1 MAKIFRDEDYRPRP
15 NRRGSRPRTKNRPDH
30 KDAVSGLVTAV
41 DRGRYRVILADDG
54 GNFPSTPPTRKK
66 GKRSRGATSVTAVR
80 ASHLR
85 KQAVVPG
92 DIVRLVGD
100 TSGAEGTLARL
111 VEITERQTLLRR
123 SADDTDPTERVLV
136 ANVDVMGIV
145 TATMDPDP
153 SFGLID
159 RALVAAFDAGITPL
173 LIVTKTDLHPA
184 TELKERF
191 SASGVDIVE
200 SSVAPAAES
209 FDTATT
215 ESTANDSA
223 HDANDSAR
231 DADDSD
237 RNETEPHAEVADR
250 LRGRISVLVG
260 HSGVGKSTLTNVL
273 VPAADRATGHVND
286 VTGRGRHTSSSA
298 VCLPLERG
306 GWLIDTPGVRS
317 FGLAHVDRETLIS
330 AFPELVD
337 ATAECPRGCTHLA
350 DSPGCRLDEWVADGK
365 AGPGGVSRLESLR
378 RLLPST
384 G

>member
-41 DRGRYRVILADDG
+41 DRGRYRVILADDD

-66 GKRSRGATSVTAVR
+66 KGKRPRGATSVTAVR

-85 KQAVVPG
+85 KQAIVPG

-136 ANVDVMGIV
+136 ANVDVIGIV

-184 TELKERF
+184 TELKQRF

-200 SSVAPAAES
+200 SSVAPE
-209 FDTATT
+209 T
-215 ESTANDSA
+215 EPTDPSVGDSTANDSA
-223 HDANDSAR
+223 R
-231 DADDSD
+231 DEA
-237 RNETEPHAEVADR
+237 EPHAEVAER

-337 ATAECPRGCTHLA
+337 ATAECPRGCTHLV

>member
-41 DRGRYRVILADDG
+41 DRGRYRVILADDD
-54 GNFPSTPPTRKK
+54 GNFPSAPPSRKK
-66 GKRSRGATSVTAVR
+66 GKRSRRVASVTAVR

-85 KQAVVPG
+85 KQAIVPG

-111 VEITERQTLLRR
+111 VEVTERQTLLRR

-145 TATMDPDP
+145 TATVDPDP

-184 TELKERF
+184 TELRQRF
-191 SASGVDIVE
+191 SAAGVDIVE
-200 SSVAPAAES
+200 SSIDPDAAPTDDAVARSSAEDSVGAA
-209 FDTATT
+209 
-215 ESTANDSA
+215 
-223 HDANDSAR
+223 
-231 DADDSD
+231 AD
-237 RNETEPHAEVADR
+237 PHAEVAEH

-260 HSGVGKSTLTNVL
+260 HSGVGKSTLTNIL

-317 FGLAHVDRETLIS
+317 FGLAHVDRETLLS

-350 DSPGCRLDEWVADGK
+350 DSPGCRLDDWVAEGK

>member
-30 KDAVSGLVTAV
+30 KDAVSGLVTGV
-41 DRGRYRVILADDG
+41 DRGRYRVILADDE
-54 GNFPSTPPTRKK
+54 GNFPSASPSRKK
-66 GKRSRGATSVTAVR
+66 GKRFRRAASVTAVR

-85 KQAVVPG
+85 KHAIVPG

-100 TSGAEGTLARL
+100 TSGTEGTLARL
-111 VEITERQTLLRR
+111 VEVTERQTLLRR

-145 TATMDPDP
+145 TATVDPEP

-184 TELKERF
+184 TELRQRF
-191 SASGVDIVE
+191 SAAGVDIVE
-200 SSVAPAAES
+200 SSIDPDADAAVARS
-209 FDTATT
+209 T
-215 ESTANDSA
+215 EDDSA
-223 HDANDSAR
+223 LDE
-231 DADDSD
+231 AD
-237 RNETEPHAEVADR
+237 PHAEVAEH

-260 HSGVGKSTLTNVL
+260 HSGVGKSTLTNIL

-317 FGLAHVDRETLIS
+317 FGLAHVDRETLLS

-350 DSPGCRLDEWVADGK
+350 DSPGCCLDDWVADGK

>member
-30 KDAVSGLVTAV
+30 KDAASGLVTAV
-41 DRGRYRVILADDG
+41 DRGRYRVILAVDD
-54 GNFPSTPPTRKK
+54 GNFPSTPPARRK

-85 KQAVVPG
+85 RQAIVPG

-145 TATMDPDP
+145 TATIDPEP

-173 LIVTKTDLHPA
+173 LIVTKTDLRPA

-191 SASGVDIVE
+191 SASGIDIVE
-200 SSVAPAAES
+200 SSIDPDAEPTDTTVAE
-209 FDTATT
+209 
-215 ESTANDSA
+215 NDA
-223 HDANDSAR
+223 AR
-231 DADDSD
+231 DEA
-237 RNETEPHAEVADR
+237 EPHAEVAER

-273 VPAADRATGHVND
+273 VPAADRATGQVND

-317 FGLAHVDRETLIS
+317 FGLAHVDRETLLS
-330 AFPELVD
+330 AFPELVA
-337 ATAECPRGCTHLA
+337 ATAGCPRGCTHLA
-350 DSPGCRLDEWVADGK
+350 DSPGCRLDEWVADGR

>member
-41 DRGRYRVILADDG
+41 DRGRYRVILADDD
-54 GNFPSTPPTRKK
+54 GNFPSIPPTRKK

-85 KQAVVPG
+85 KQAIVPG

-184 TELKERF
+184 TELKQRF

-200 SSVAPAAES
+200 SSVAPE
-209 FDTATT
+209 T
-215 ESTANDSA
+215 EPTDPSVGDSTANDSA
-223 HDANDSAR
+223 R
-231 DADDSD
+231 DEA
-237 RNETEPHAEVADR
+237 EPHAEVAER

-337 ATAECPRGCTHLA
+337 ATAECPRGCTHLV

>member
-15 NRRGSRPRTKNRPDH
+15 NRRGSRPRTKSRPDH

-41 DRGRYRVILADDG
+41 DRGRYRVILADDD
-54 GNFPSTPPTRKK
+54 GNFPSSPPIRKK
-66 GKRSRGATSVTAVR
+66 GKRSQGATSVTAVR

-85 KQAVVPG
+85 KQAIVPG
-92 DIVRLVGD
+92 DVVRLVGD

-145 TATMDPDP
+145 TATVDPVP

-173 LIVTKTDLHPA
+173 LIVTKTDLRPA

-191 SASGVDIVE
+191 SASGIDIVE
-200 SSVAPAAES
+200 SSIDPDAEPT
-209 FDTATT
+209 DTTDA
-215 ESTANDSA
+215 ANDA
-223 HDANDSAR
+223 AR
-231 DADDSD
+231 DEAE
-237 RNETEPHAEVADR
+237 RHAEVAER

-317 FGLAHVDRETLIS
+317 FGLAHVDRETLLS
-330 AFPELVD
+330 AFPELVE
-337 ATAECPRGCTHLA
+337 ATADCPRGCTHLA

>member
-41 DRGRYRVILADDG
+41 DRGRYRVILADDD
-54 GNFPSTPPTRKK
+54 GNFPSTPPARKK

-85 KQAVVPG
+85 KQAIVPG

-184 TELKERF
+184 TELQERF

-209 FDTATT
+209 SDTATT

-223 HDANDSAR
+223 HDANDSAC

-237 RNETEPHAEVADR
+237 RNESEPHADVAER

-273 VPAADRATGHVND
+273 VPAAERATGHVND

>member
-41 DRGRYRVILADDG
+41 DRGRYRVILADDD
-54 GNFPSTPPTRKK
+54 GNFPSAPPSRKK
-66 GKRSRGATSVTAVR
+66 GKRSRRVASVTAVR

-85 KQAVVPG
+85 KQAIVPG

-111 VEITERQTLLRR
+111 VEVTERQTLLRR

-145 TATMDPDP
+145 TATMDPEP

-184 TELKERF
+184 TELRQRF
-191 SASGVDIVE
+191 SAAGVDIVE
-200 SSVAPAAES
+200 SSIDPDAAPTDDAVARS
-209 FDTATT
+209 
-215 ESTANDSA
+215 S
-223 HDANDSAR
+223 
-231 DADDSD
+231 ADDSVGAAAD
-237 RNETEPHAEVADR
+237 PHAEVAEH

-260 HSGVGKSTLTNVL
+260 HSGVGKSTLTNIL

-317 FGLAHVDRETLIS
+317 FGLAHVDRETLLS

-350 DSPGCRLDEWVADGK
+350 DSPGCRLDDWVAEGK

>member
-41 DRGRYRVILADDG
+41 DRGRYRVILADDD
-54 GNFPSTPPTRKK
+54 GNFPSSPPIRKK

-85 KQAVVPG
+85 KQAIVPG
-92 DIVRLVGD
+92 DVVRLVGD

-145 TATMDPDP
+145 TATVDPDP

-173 LIVTKTDLHPA
+173 LIVTKTDLRPA

-191 SASGVDIVE
+191 SASGIDIVE
-200 SSVAPAAES
+200 SSIDPDAEPT
-209 FDTATT
+209 DTTIA
-215 ESTANDSA
+215 ANDA
-223 HDANDSAR
+223 AR
-231 DADDSD
+231 D
-237 RNETEPHAEVADR
+237 ETEPHAEVAER

-273 VPAADRATGHVND
+273 VPAAERATGHVND

-317 FGLAHVDRETLIS
+317 FGLAHVDRETLLS
-330 AFPELVD
+330 AFPELVE
-337 ATAECPRGCTHLA
+337 ATADCPRGCTHHA

>member
-30 KDAVSGLVTAV
+30 RDAVSGLVTAV
-41 DRGRYRVILADDG
+41 DRGRYRVILADADG
-54 GNFPSTPPTRKK
+54 TFPSTPPTRKK
-66 GKRSRGATSVTAVR
+66 GKRPRGATSVTAVR

-85 KQAVVPG
+85 KQAIVPG

-100 TSGAEGTLARL
+100 TSGTEGTLARL
-111 VEITERQTLLRR
+111 VEITDRQTLLRR

-145 TATMDPDP
+145 TATMDPEP

-173 LIVTKTDLHPA
+173 LIVTKTDLHSA
-184 TELKERF
+184 TELRERF
-191 SASGVDIVE
+191 SACGVDIVE
-200 SSVAPAAES
+200 SSVVSAAETT
-209 FDTATT
+209 DTTGT
-215 ESTANDSA
+215 ESTGHVPTGNA
-223 HDANDSAR
+223 
-231 DADDSD
+231 AD
-237 RNETEPHAEVADR
+237 PHAEVAER

-273 VPAADRATGHVND
+273 VPAAERATGHVND

-317 FGLAHVDRETLIS
+317 FGLAHVDRDTLLS
-330 AFPELVD
+330 AFPELVE
-337 ATAECPRGCTHLA
+337 ATADCPRGCTHHD
-350 DSPGCRLDEWVADGK
+350 DSPGCRLDEWVADGR